1 MTETALGQI
10 EVEGERYG
18 LTLVRRLA
26 ARIQDVWAAIT
37 EPEELEAWLSTTELE
52 PRPGGRIQID
62 FGDNDVV
69 LGSVR
74 TFDPPHVFEFTWS
87 DPNDGNDP
95 SVVRFE
101 LSADGDETVLRF
113 THRRQLER
121 LARSTAAGWHAQLD
135 LLEGRLRGESVRFE
149 DRYGVVKPLYEPII
163 AALIP

>member
-69 LGSVR
+69 RGSVR

-87 DPNDGNDP
+87 LGELVSALLSAGMRLEHFKELPYANGWKGLADMREDAERRMRPPEHVP
-95 SVVRFE
+95 SIPLTFE
-101 LSADGDETVLRF
+101 LVA
-113 THRRQLER
+113 
-121 LARSTAAGWHAQLD
+121 
-135 LLEGRLRGESVRFE
+135 
-149 DRYGVVKPLYEPII
+149 VKP
-163 AALIP
+163 